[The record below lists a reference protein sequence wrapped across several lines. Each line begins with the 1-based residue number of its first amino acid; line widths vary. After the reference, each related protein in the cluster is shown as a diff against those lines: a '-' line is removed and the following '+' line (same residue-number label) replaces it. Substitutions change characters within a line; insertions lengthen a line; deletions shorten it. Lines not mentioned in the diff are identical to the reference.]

1 MKVSSLGP
9 FGQTPPAAQLVAKPF
24 VYSMSFAR
32 MDTFARGEISGMM
45 KAGMT
50 REDIVKLVKKKDGS
64 SPCLRSV
71 GNVMSKCKEDPAW
84 RGTDSV
90 AGGRPRAL
98 TPQEEKE
105 VEKLVFKERGRA
117 TVTVPMC
124 RRRLAFSWKWCMARP
139 TSKTGE
145 HRMDTCLNTAN
156 SS

>member
-1 MKVSSLGP
+1 M
-9 FGQTPPAAQLVAKPF
+9 VAKPF
-24 VYSMSFAR
+24 VSATPFAR
-32 MDTFARGEISGMM
+32 LDTFARGEISGMM

-50 REDIVKLVKKKDGS
+50 REDIVKLVKKKGGS

-71 GNVMSKCKEDPAW
+71 GNVMSKCKEDPPW

-105 VEKLVFKERGRA
+105 VEKLVFKERVRA

-139 TSKTGE
+139 LSKTGE
-145 HRMDTCLNTAN
+145 HQMGTSLNTAN
-156 SS
+156 SHLKP